1 MRYPGGKGR
10 CFQHIVSMMPPHAV
24 YIEAFLGGGA
34 VLRNKLPAEWSIG
47 IDLDPAVASL
57 WDREGIEGVKI
68 VNGDAIDFLSTYQF
82 EGDELIYCDPP
93 YLQETRR
100 KKRIYRYEYDR
111 LQHELL
117 LETLL
122 KTRCRVI
129 LSGYRSR
136 LYDEKLAKWT
146 AVDFP
151 GDSHI
156 GPRTETVWL
165 NFDVPEKLHDYRFIG
180 CTFRDREG
188 IKRRH
193 DGIFKRIAALPALE
207 RNAILNH
214 LTETYSDCASPPLRP
229 ANNFG
234 RVEEARR

>member
-1 MRYPGGKGR
+1 MMVAVVYAKGR

-57 WDREGIEGVKI
+57 WERESVEGVEI
-68 VNGDAIDFLSTYQF
+68 VNGDAIDFLLTYQF
-82 EGDELIYCDPP
+82 EGDELVYCDPP

-117 LETLL
+117 LDTLL
-122 KTRCRVI
+122 KTPCRVM

-136 LYDEKLAKWT
+136 LPEAAEATLLPNAIFYREEADQASDT
-146 AVDFP
+146 A
-151 GDSHI
+151 GS
-156 GPRTETVWL
+156 
-165 NFDVPEKLHDYRFIG
+165 PEPAALRQGRAIRPAALSGLQNAPH
-180 CTFRDREG
+180 
-188 IKRRH
+188 KRRAEILPSLR
-193 DGIFKRIAALPALE
+193 DAAGRRFHVHSADE
-207 RNAILNH
+207 A
-214 LTETYSDCASPPLRP
+214 SDTCQPLKAMFARSSPK
-229 ANNFG
+229 
-234 RVEEARR
+234 

>member
-1 MRYPGGKGR
+1 VRGDAMMVAVVYAKGR

-57 WDREGIEGVKI
+57 WERESVEGVEI
-68 VNGDAIDFLSTYQF
+68 VNGDAIDFLLTYQF
-82 EGDELIYCDPP
+82 EGDELVYCDPP

-117 LETLL
+117 LDTLL
-122 KTRCRVI
+122 KTPCRVM

-136 LYDEKLAKWT
+136 L
-146 AVDFP
+146 
-151 GDSHI
+151 
-156 GPRTETVWL
+156 
-165 NFDVPEKLHDYRFIG
+165 PE
-180 CTFRDREG
+180 
-188 IKRRH
+188 
-193 DGIFKRIAALPALE
+193 AAEATLLPKCYLLSRGSRPSIRYGRLSRA
-207 RNAILNH
+207 
-214 LTETYSDCASPPLRP
+214 CCPPSRPCNSTCRPVRP
-229 ANNFG
+229 AK
-234 RVEEARR
+234 RPA